1 MRRWLRP
8 ALGAA
13 VTLVFL
19 WLFAQRV
26 EWQRVGEALAAA
38 RPWPLLAAGLFLV
51 ADFFLRI
58 VRWWWMV
65 RALRPDVTLRRC
77 VGPFLAGIALNNL
90 LPLRA
95 GDVAR
100 TVAFR
105 NQLGT
110 RGMAL
115 LGTLVIERVLDLMVL
130 LGLFFIGL
138 IGAGQGVL
146 PPLFVT
152 AAAWAAGIGVIA
164 VALLVLAPGAVRALA
179 DALLRRVGAVRK
191 PLVAK
196 LADTLEPLFEA
207 LALLRSARL
216 MTRLVAVSLLAWI
229 CEGAVF
235 ACAGAALGIAGWGPW
250 FALATGTLATLIPS
264 SPGYVG
270 TFDYFA
276 VVGLS
281 AYGVDPARAGAMVLI
296 VHALLWA
303 PLTVAGL
310 VCLARPGSGPLRSD
324 GQPAADSSA
333 RQT

>member
-8 ALGAA
+8 LLGAL
-13 VTLVFL
+13 VTLVFV

-26 EWQRVGEALAAA
+26 EWQRVGAALAAA
-38 RPWPLLAAGLFLV
+38 RPIPLFAAGLFLV

-65 RALRPDVTLRRC
+65 RAMRPDVTLGRC
-77 VGPFLAGIALNNL
+77 AGPFLAGIALNNL

-115 LGTLVIERVLDLMVL
+115 LGTLVIERLLDLMVL
-130 LGLFFIGL
+130 LGLFFVGL
-138 IGAGQGVL
+138 VGAGQGAL
-146 PPLFVT
+146 PPLFVN
-152 AAAWAAGIGVIA
+152 AAAWAAVSGAIA
-164 VALLVLAPGAVRALA
+164 VALLVLAPGAMRALA
-179 DALLRRVGAVRK
+179 DALLRRLGAASR

-196 LADTLEPLFEA
+196 LVDALQPLFEA
-207 LALLRSARL
+207 LALLRSAHL
-216 MTRLVAVSLLAWI
+216 MARLVAVSLLAWI

-276 VVGLS
+276 MLGLS
-281 AYGVDPARAGAMVLI
+281 AYGVGSASAGAMVLI

-310 VCLARPGSGPLRSD
+310 VCLARPADGSLRPD
-324 GQPAADSSA
+324 GAPTVDKPA